1 MYKTQIDIFFG
12 NSLFSFKTFYFSKP
26 WLEIGENSL
35 CAPKLPT
42 TPYSF
47 AIKPKHFCIFG
58 HTLNVFFLQERRI
71 LSKSNR
77 YQSAF
82 YDAIASTSQVMLA
95 VLAWA
100 VLRPLC

>member
-1 MYKTQIDIFFG
+1 MISFLETLF
-12 NSLFSFKTFYFSKP
+12 FSFKTFYFSKP

-58 HTLNVFFLQERRI
+58 HTLNVFFLHERRI

-82 YDAIASTSQVMLA
+82 YDAIA
-95 VLAWA
+95 
-100 VLRPLC
+100 